1 MKTGMV
7 ITTIC
12 ASFGVLA
19 LAAPRADESKNTA
32 APQTQAAPQAAATVK
47 PEAGRPEP
55 PSMFGG
61 TWSRN
66 MVSDEKG
73 LPEKWDVKTGLNIKW
88 SATLGSQS
96 YAGPVLHGGKVFVG
110 TNNEGMRNPKLK
122 NDRGVLMVF
131 DMKDGKFLW
140 QAAHPKL
147 SAGMVNGVIF
157 NDAGKG
163 FMHKSRVDCA
173 LMNDVNQ
180 GKANAK
186 GTCVVTDADGDKI
199 FLEWK
204 CTGTMPAC
212 PGDEKFVGGT
222 GKYTGITGDQKFQ
235 GNFIGT
241 TGGGWSDWNGEYK
254 LP

>member
-1 MKTGMV
+1 MRARV
-7 ITTIC
+7 AIAV
-12 ASFGVLA
+12 ASLF
-19 LAAPRADESKNTA
+19 
-32 APQTQAAPQAAATVK
+32 
-47 PEAGRPEP
+47 
-55 PSMFGG
+55 
-61 TWSRN
+61 
-66 MVSDEKG
+66 
-73 LPEKWDVKTGLNIKW
+73 
-88 SATLGSQS
+88 
-96 YAGPVLHGGKVFVG
+96 VFVG
-110 TNNEGMRNPKLK
+110 AALASAADQPKS
-122 NDRGVLMVF
+122 GTYS
-131 DMKDGKFLW
+131 
-140 QAAHPKL
+140 AHFGWIFKGDVQEMGPSRSI